1 MAKQTLKARRSLKKG
16 SLRRKTPAPKAET
29 QKKSEPVAMI
39 DVVAVAN
46 DDYWRQ
52 YAHRMANAYVP
63 RETEHGHR
71 EMIAPDIGCLNWQT
85 NNDCGGYLR
94 IIRRPEPAKPSLLS
108 RIKAWWRR

>member
-29 QKKSEPVAMI
+29 QKKTEL
-39 DVVAVAN
+39 VAVTVP
-46 DDYWRQ
+46 DEDYWRQ
-52 YAHRMANAYVP
+52 RAYLMQNAYPPLEPVYGP
-63 RETEHGHR
+63 R

-85 NNDCGGYLR
+85 HDGRDVYLR
-94 IIRRPEPAKPSLLS
+94 IIRRPDPAKPSLLS